1 MIFICGGDESTC
13 KNRKTIEEYFKKHL
27 PKFLTFRAENAWE
40 IFSKDKKENV
50 LALEEWLA
58 DFSDV
63 VIVLVES
70 YGTAAE
76 LGAFALSN
84 TLRIK
89 LLPIVD
95 IKWLWCMKG

>member
-1 MIFICGGDESTC
+1 LDS
-13 KNRKTIEEYFKKHL
+13 L
-27 PKFLTFRAENAWE
+27 ENAWE